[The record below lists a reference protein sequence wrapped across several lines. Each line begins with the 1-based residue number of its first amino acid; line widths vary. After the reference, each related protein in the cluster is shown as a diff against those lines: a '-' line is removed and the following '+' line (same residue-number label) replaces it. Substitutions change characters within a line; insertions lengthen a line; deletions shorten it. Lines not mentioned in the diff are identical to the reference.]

1 VPAIIFVPSE
11 SIAFANCF
19 ASLSVANVLVC
30 LAWVVNRR
38 SLGDST
44 ETNHRL
50 VTARRAKMD
59 VPSLLLNSAKILG
72 CRLDRASMTNV
83 PCTDD
88 ARSRPLRQLRC
99 HHLLWQRQPSD
110 TTPRLDHAFSA
121 GTKICRASS
130 SRVPTSIS
138 RQSLLKSI
146 SPKRLL
152 SIVSWQASGLLLVG
166 PH

>member
-1 VPAIIFVPSE
+1 VPAIIFIPSE
-11 SIAFANCF
+11 SIAFENCL

-59 VPSLLLNSAKILG
+59 VPWLLLNSAKILG
-72 CRLDRASMTNV
+72 CRLDRASMKNV
-83 PCTDD
+83 PCADN

-99 HHLLWQRQPSD
+99 HHLLWQHQPSD
-110 TTPRLDHAFSA
+110 ITPRLDHPLQSA
-121 GTKICRASS
+121 DKTFTVRMGRPIAYSAATAKSS
-130 SRVPTSIS
+130 E
-138 RQSLLKSI
+138 
-146 SPKRLL
+146 
-152 SIVSWQASGLLLVG
+152 W
-166 PH
+166 

>member
-1 VPAIIFVPSE
+1 
-11 SIAFANCF
+11 
-19 ASLSVANVLVC
+19 
-30 LAWVVNRR
+30 
-38 SLGDST
+38 
-44 ETNHRL
+44 
-50 VTARRAKMD
+50 MD

-152 SIVSWQASGLLLVG
+152 SIVLMASFWPLVG
-166 PH
+166 RNPSSERTIATSASLTPSAFKSKENPWFCYVTFTDSIRLCIPRTAHLPLSHGTIEAQSR